1 MKKIRGYKDVNV
13 RWKNLILISF
23 HCCVRIRPEYIMLPF
38 WGNRKTSEYRV
49 VCFTEK
55 QRNSL
60 RGGSLLAFPLYTLSD
75 RYSSFFFSF
84 SNCRDRCSTMRA
96 RFRVATSSF
105 CFPHEFPHS
114 TPSIS
119 DGSLKKSSYNYWF
132 KGEKY
137 GRNENENFSYRN
149 LSILIQLPFSKQHQ
163 YSHHCRYLIWR
174 CNNANFRYSRKSKK
188 KKKRKAVQRSSQQFT
203 IPIFRIFVEKLH
215 ESSSSFLRT
224 RTWKRRKKKEKK
236 EKGTEEERSRVY
248 VVKVKVVDPR
258 RHRGYKIGHVSI

>member
-1 MKKIRGYKDVNV
+1 MFHGETTKLVTRGFVTCFSIIHV
-13 RWKNLILISF
+13 IWSLFLI
-23 HCCVRIRPEYIMLPF
+23 
-38 WGNRKTSEYRV
+38 
-49 VCFTEK
+49 
-55 QRNSL
+55 
-60 RGGSLLAFPLYTLSD
+60 
-75 RYSSFFFSF
+75 FFSF

-105 CFPHEFPHS
+105 CFPHEFPHL

-163 YSHHCRYLIWR
+163 CSHYCRDLIWR

-188 KKKRKAVQRSSQQFT
+188 KKKKKSRSTFFST
-203 IPIFRIFVEKLH
+203 IYNPYFSNIRRETSRIVVIVSPHTYVE
-215 ESSSSFLRT
+215 
-224 RTWKRRKKKEKK
+224 KKKEKREGRK
-236 EKGTEEERSRVY
+236 RDRRGTVARIRC
-248 VVKVKVVDPR
+248 
-258 RHRGYKIGHVSI
+258 

>member
-84 SNCRDRCSTMRA
+84 SNCRDRCSMMRA

-149 LSILIQLPFSKQHQ
+149 LSILIQLPFSKQHC
-163 YSHHCRYLIWR
+163 SHHCRDLIWR

-188 KKKRKAVQRSSQQFT
+188 KKKKKSRSTFFST
-203 IPIFRIFVEKLH
+203 IYNPYFSNIRRETSRIVVIVSPHTYVE
-215 ESSSSFLRT
+215 
-224 RTWKRRKKKEKK
+224 KKKEKREGRK
-236 EKGTEEERSRVY
+236 RDRRGTVARIRC
-248 VVKVKVVDPR
+248 
-258 RHRGYKIGHVSI
+258 